1 MVGHVLGAVLPGH
14 AWRVVPAVHPYTTD
28 GLQLDVRS
36 GEDWV
41 EVGECG
47 MALPELLAESG
58 LRVPPASGLAM
69 GLGLDRLLMLRKGIE
84 DIRLL
89 RSRDPRVAAQMLD
102 LSPYRPVSAMP
113 AVRRDLSIVR
123 GRDEPSAAEELG
135 DEVRTALGERAALV
149 ESVEVLAETPV
160 AELPK
165 AAVVRLGIGPG
176 QMNVLVRLVLRARD
190 RTLTHAECNALR
202 DEVYAALH
210 RGAVWHWAARG
221 HGT

>member
-1 MVGHVLGAVLPGH
+1 VLPEH
-14 AWRVVPAVHPYTTD
+14 AWRAVPAVHPYTTD

-69 GLGLDRLLMLRKGIE
+69 GLGLDRLLMLRKGVE

-113 AVRRDLSIVR
+113 AVKRDLSIVR

-176 QMNVLVRLVLRARD
+176 QMNVLVRLVLSDLD